1 MANLAEDIRE
11 LQAQASLLCADC
23 LRDEIAVRARA
34 LEGLSERLEQATAA
48 REGSPDGDDR
58 YLDVFGETIA
68 TVLVL
73 ATFTAELAMR
83 PADAWVLHASP
94 N

>member
-1 MANLAEDIRE
+1 MSNLAEDIKE
-11 LQAQASLLCADC
+11 LQAQASLLCPQC
-23 LRDEIAVRARA
+23 LRDEITVRAEA
-34 LEGLSERLEQATAA
+34 LDELAPRLEQATVSRDSA
-48 REGSPDGDDR
+48 PDGDEQ
-58 YLDVFGETIA
+58 YLDVFGQVMA
-68 TVLVL
+68 TLLVL